1 MAVIIG
7 PTSSN
12 PIYMQLSIRQQ
23 INTPAM
29 QKISQELNAGGRVA
43 VADQAYK
50 KALDYVSKLLA
61 EKNIQVSTIYD
72 SQNGNQVRI
81 VDGDSGRLITQLPP
95 NAVIQIAERSKEHN
109 IGWIVNK
116 LL

>member
-1 MAVIIG
+1 MVVMVG

-12 PIYMQLSIRQQ
+12 PINMELSIRQHV
-23 INTPAM
+23 NTPAV
-29 QKISQELNAGGRVA
+29 QKISQELNAGGRVTLA
-43 VADQAYK
+43 ERAFET
-50 KALDYVSKLLA
+50 ALGHVSKLLA
-61 EKNIQVSTIYD
+61 EKNIQVSTIFD

-81 VDGDSGRLITQLPP
+81 VDGDSGKVITQLPP
-95 NAVIQIAERSKEHN
+95 EAVIRIVQRSKERN